1 MPSYAELVVATAFSF
16 LRGASHA
23 GELVTRA
30 AELGIAALGI
40 ADRNTVAGVVRAH
53 AAARELGSGAPRILP
68 GARLVFAD
76 ATPDL
81 VLLPKDRA
89 AWGRLTALLSRG
101 KARGHEGPHKSG
113 CRLFL
118 ADLEAAAQ
126 DQAAILIPPAD
137 LLSTDRTFDPK
148 PFRDLFGKNLSLAAI
163 RHWREDDARR
173 LRHLAGF
180 GIPMLATGDI
190 LMHAPERRPL
200 ADVLACI
207 RENKTLEKAGFL
219 LAAHAERH
227 LKPPDEMVRL
237 FSAFPEAIERTM
249 QVAAS
254 CRFALDQLAY
264 EYPDE
269 PVPLGRTADAHLAD
283 LAREGASK
291 RWPLGVPAK
300 IVALMQK
307 ELSVI
312 AELGYAPYFLTVH
325 DIVSFARSRGILCQG
340 RGSAANS
347 AVCYALGITA
357 VDPTQIDLL
366 FERFISAERREPPDI
381 DIDFEH
387 ERREEVIQ
395 YIYNRYGYD
404 RAAIAATVIHF
415 RSRRAAREVGKVMGL
430 SEDTTAALAAESWN
444 HGDVAWPDE
453 RLAAIGLDPAS
464 PTLALTVALAREIIG
479 FPRHLSQHV
488 GGFVLTRDILS
499 ELVPIGPAAMAG
511 RFFIEWDKDDID
523 ALGIMK
529 VDVLALGMLSCIRRA
544 LSMLLARGLTLDDL
558 AAIPQDDPLVYAML
572 SRGDSVGVFQ
582 VESRAQMNMLPRL
595 APRCYYDLVIEVA
608 IVRPGPIQGDMVH
621 PYLRRRQG
629 LESIEYPAPDPAHG
643 SSDEL
648 ERVLGRTLGVP
659 LFQEQAMRIA
669 IEAARFTPEE
679 ANRLRR
685 SMATFRNLGTIR
697 AFHDKMVEGMVARG
711 YARDFAERCFHQI
724 EGFGTYG
731 FPESHA
737 ASFAL
742 LVYVSAWIKCHHPAV
757 FAAALLNAQPMGFYA
772 PAQIVRDAREHGVVV
787 LDVDAQTS
795 SWDCAVDAAGCLR
808 LGFRLIAGFRQ
819 EWAEQLVAARGA
831 GFADFASLAR
841 SVPRAALLA
850 LGEADALASLAA
862 ARREALWSALGWG
875 AEDPP
880 AECMLLPA
888 NRTSPA
894 ALRLPAPPA
903 AESVIEDYGSMGL
916 SLRAHPLGFLRAG
929 LAAEHVVTCAQAA
942 VAPDGA
948 FVAVSGLV
956 LVRQRPGS
964 AGGVVF
970 ATLEDESGIVNVVIW
985 PDVSARYRA
994 ALLGS
999 QVLRAEGHIQR
1010 WQGTDGSAVVH
1021 LVATR
1026 LLDESQALARLD
1038 ARPGRGDELPRSR
1051 DFR

>member
-1 MPSYAELVVATAFSF
+1 MAGHAELVVATAFSF

-23 GELVTRA
+23 GELVARA

-53 AAARELGSGAPRILP
+53 AAARELGQGAPRILP

-81 VLLPKDRA
+81 VLLPRDRA

-101 KARGHEGPHKSG
+101 KARARKGE
-113 CRLFL
+113 CTLFL

-126 DQAAILIPPAD
+126 GQAAILIPPMAGLATGD
-137 LLSTDRTFDPK
+137 AFDPK
-148 PFRDLFGKNLSLAAI
+148 PLQRLFGRNLSIAAI

-180 GIPMLATGDI
+180 GIPLLATGDI
-190 LMHAPERRPL
+190 LMHTPERRPL

-207 RENKTLEKAGFL
+207 RENTTLEQAGML

-227 LKPPDEMVRL
+227 LKPPAEMARL
-237 FSAFPEAIERTM
+237 FAAFPEATLRTIS
-249 QVAAS
+249 VADS
-254 CRFALDQLAY
+254 CRFSLDQLAY

-269 PVPLGRTADAHLAD
+269 PVPPGRDADAHLAA
-283 LAREGASK
+283 LAREGAAR
-291 RWPLGVPAK
+291 RWPQGVPEA
-300 IVALMQK
+300 VRATMQK
-307 ELSVI
+307 ELGII
-312 AELGYAPYFLTVH
+312 AELGYARYFLTVH
-325 DIVSFARSRGILCQG
+325 DIVSFARGQGILCQG

-357 VDPTQIDLL
+357 VDPTKVALL
-366 FERFISAERREPPDI
+366 FERFMSAERREPPDI

-395 YIYNRYGYD
+395 YIYSRYGHD
-404 RAAIAATVIHF
+404 HAAIAATVIHF
-415 RSRRAAREVGKVMGL
+415 RSRRAVREVGKVMGL
-430 SEDTTAALAAESWN
+430 SEDTLTALAAESWN
-444 HGDVAWPDE
+444 HGELPWPDE
-453 RLAAIGLDPAS
+453 RLAAIGLDPAGPS
-464 PTLALTVALAREIIG
+464 LARTVALAREIIG

-488 GGFVLTRDILS
+488 GGFVLTRDVLS
-499 ELVPIGPAAMAG
+499 RTVPIGPAAMAD

-544 LSMLLARGLTLDDL
+544 LGMLRARGMTFDDL
-558 AAIPQDDPLVYAML
+558 AAIPQDDKLVYAML
-572 SRGDSVGVFQ
+572 CRGDSVGVFQ

-629 LESIEYPAPDPAHG
+629 LEQAEYPAPDPAHG
-643 SSDEL
+643 PPDEL
-648 ERVLGRTLGVP
+648 ARVLGRTLGVP

-685 SMATFRNLGTIR
+685 SMATFRNIGTIH
-697 AFHDKMVEGMVARG
+697 AFRDKMVEGMAARG
-711 YARDFAERCFHQI
+711 YARDFAERCFRQI

-737 ASFAL
+737 ASFAH

-772 PAQIVRDAREHGVVV
+772 PAQIIRDARAHGVPV
-787 LDVDAQTS
+787 LGVAAQAS
-795 SWDCAVDAAGCLR
+795 LWDCAVDEAGCLR
-808 LGFRLIAGFRQ
+808 LGLRLIEGFRR
-819 EWAEQLVAARGA
+819 EWAEQLIAARGA
-831 GFADFASLAR
+831 GFRDFAALAAA
-841 SVPRAALLA
+841 VPRAALMA
-850 LGEADALASLAA
+850 LGEADALGGLGA
-862 ARREALWSALGWG
+862 ARREALWSAMGWR
-875 AEDPP
+875 AADRP
-880 AECMLLPA
+880 LLPA
-888 NRTSPA
+888 DGAPA
-894 ALRLPAPPA
+894 LALRLPAPPA
-903 AESVIEDYGSMGL
+903 GEAVLEDYRSTGL

-929 LAAEHVVTCAQAA
+929 LAAGGVVPCAQAG
-942 VAPDGA
+942 VAADGA
-948 FVAVSGLV
+948 ILAGSGLV
-956 LVRQRPGS
+956 
-964 AGGVVF
+964 A
-970 ATLEDESGIVNVVIW
+970 W
-985 PDVSARYRA
+985 
-994 ALLGS
+994 
-999 QVLRAEGHIQR
+999 
-1010 WQGTDGSAVVH
+1010 
-1021 LVATR
+1021 
-1026 LLDESQALARLD
+1026 
-1038 ARPGRGDELPRSR
+1038 
-1051 DFR
+1051 

>member
-1 MPSYAELVVATAFSF
+1 MAAYAELVAATAFSF

-23 GELVTRA
+23 GELVARG
-30 AELGIAALGI
+30 AELGIGALGI

-53 AAARELGSGAPRILP
+53 AAARELGPGAPRILP

-101 KARGHEGPHKSG
+101 KALGRKRARKSE
-113 CRLFL
+113 CTLFL
-118 ADLEAAAQ
+118 ADLEAAAKG
-126 DQAAILIPPAD
+126 QAAILIPPPDILAAG
-137 LLSTDRTFDPK
+137 RTFDPNPLRK
-148 PFRDLFGKNLSLAAI
+148 LFGADLSLAAV
-163 RHWREDDARR
+163 RLWRDDDARR

-180 GIPMLATGDI
+180 GIPLLATGDI

-207 RENKTLEKAGFL
+207 RENKTLEQAGLL

-227 LKPPDEMVRL
+227 LKPPGEMVRL
-237 FSAFPEAIERTM
+237 FSAYPEAIERTM
-249 QVAAS
+249 QVADS
-254 CRFALDQLAY
+254 CRFTLDQLAY

-269 PVPLGRTADAHLAD
+269 PVPQGCTADGHLAT
-283 LAREGASK
+283 LAWEGMAK
-291 RWPLGVPAK
+291 RWPQGVPAK
-300 IVALMQK
+300 VRVTLEK
-307 ELSVI
+307 ELAVI
-312 AELGYAPYFLTVH
+312 AELGYARYFLTVH
-325 DIVSFARSRGILCQG
+325 DIVRFARHRGILCQG

-357 VDPTQIDLL
+357 VDPTRIELL

-395 YIYNRYGYD
+395 YIYNRYGHD
-404 RAAIAATVIHF
+404 HAAIAATVIHF

-430 SEDTTAALAAESWN
+430 SADTTAALSTESWN

-453 RLAAIGLDPAS
+453 RLMAIGLDPAS
-464 PTLALTVALAREIIG
+464 PPLARTVALAREIVG

-499 ELVPIGPAAMAG
+499 ETVPIGPAAMAD

-523 ALGIMK
+523 ELGIMK

-544 LSMLLARGLTLDDL
+544 LSLLRARGLEFDDL
-558 AAIPQDDPLVYAML
+558 AVIPQDDPLVYAML
-572 SRGDSVGVFQ
+572 CRGDSIGVFQ

-629 LESIEYPAPDPAHG
+629 LEQAEYPAPAPAHG
-643 SSDEL
+643 PPDEL
-648 ERVLGRTLGVP
+648 KRVLRRTLGVP

-669 IEAARFTPEE
+669 IEAAHFTPEE

-697 AFHDKMVEGMVARG
+697 TFHDKMVAGMMTRG

-772 PAQIVRDAREHGVVV
+772 PAQIVRDAREHGVAV
-787 LDVDAQTS
+787 LGVDAQAS
-795 SWDCAVDAAGCLR
+795 VWDCAVDAAGCLR
-808 LGFRLIAGFRQ
+808 LGFRLIAGFRG
-819 EWAEQLVAARGA
+819 EWAEQLVTARGA

-841 SVPRAALLA
+841 AMPRAALLA
-850 LGEADALASLAA
+850 LGEADALGSLGA
-862 ARREALWSALGWG
+862 ARREALWSALGWRG
-875 AEDPP
+875 KDREAERKLLTADETPP
-880 AECMLLPA
+880 
-888 NRTSPA
+888 T
-894 ALRLPAPPA
+894 ALRLPAPPS
-903 AESVIEDYGSMGL
+903 AESVIEDYGSTGL

-929 LAAEHVVTCAQAA
+929 LAAEHVMTCAQAA

-948 FVAVSGLV
+948 RAAVSGLV
-956 LVRQRPGS
+956 LIRQRPGS
-964 AGGVVF
+964 ASGVVF

-999 QVLRAEGHIQR
+999 RVLRAEGHIQR
-1010 WQGTDGSAVVH
+1010 WQGTDGTAVVH

-1038 ARPGRGDELPRSR
+1038 APPGRGDELPRSR